1 MSATALGLF
10 RDVMGS
16 VLLCFNELTSDGLLV
31 MLYSTSP
38 LHFHHA
44 PLNAAVADVTEVL
57 SVPLYTLSHEV
68 SGGRSEAALTLL
80 KVLVVLHL

>member
-1 MSATALGLF
+1 M
-10 RDVMGS
+10 
-16 VLLCFNELTSDGLLV
+16 LLCFNELTSDGFLV

-38 LHFHHA
+38 LHFHHT

-57 SVPLYTLSHEV
+57 SVSLYALSHKV
-68 SGGRSEAALTLL
+68 SGGGNEAALTLL